1 MELIG
6 YFSKLKR
13 AKETVDKLKDKGF
26 KAHVDMNDHYI
37 EDRNVR
43 TNLPGTET
51 SVSLS
56 GLILESDSHTTAGD
70 KAPLNASSPMVSG
83 YGKFEEVADV
93 NCQVIADIEEKDA
106 ENVKQII
113 KEMGGELQSYNIK
126 VPHIENEEELKI
138 NDSLNET
145 RSFLKEK

>member
-1 MELIG
+1 MEVVG
-6 YFSKLKR
+6 YFAELKR
-13 AKETVDKLKDKGF
+13 ANEAVDKLKNMGF
-26 KAHVDMNDHYI
+26 KAYVDINDHYI

-56 GLILESDSHTTAGD
+56 GLILESDSHDIAID

-93 NCQVIADIEEKDA
+93 NCQVITDIEEKDA
-106 ENVKQII
+106 ENVKQTIR
-113 KEMGGELQSYNIK
+113 EMGGELQSYNIR
-126 VPHIENEEELKI
+126 VPQINNEGEIKTRNQTNKRNIKI
-138 NDSLNET
+138 
-145 RSFLKEK
+145 F